1 MAITIFLEFTAKAG
15 TGGDMLAA
23 LKEILPDT
31 RSYDGCISNNVFQ
44 SRENPD
50 TLLFTERGRA
60 RTITKNISP
69 DGRRPACLKNLPP
82 GSRANPASAISI

>member
-50 TLLFTERGRA
+50 TLLIHGTWQSQDHYEKYL
-60 RTITKNISP
+60 T
-69 DGRRPACLKNLPP
+69 
-82 GSRANPASAISI
+82 